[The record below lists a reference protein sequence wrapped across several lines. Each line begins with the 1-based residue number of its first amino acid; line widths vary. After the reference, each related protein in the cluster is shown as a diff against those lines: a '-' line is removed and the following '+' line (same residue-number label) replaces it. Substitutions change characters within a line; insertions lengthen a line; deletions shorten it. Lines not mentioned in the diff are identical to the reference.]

1 MAAMNKRTPTSRPTV
16 AVALAACAFRLPAA
30 DGDIVEL
37 QVTPAGEFRPAD
49 GREMKVAAWHIDQA
63 IATRVIERFQARK
76 TPFVIDY
83 EHQTLHKEKN
93 GQPAP
98 AAAWFRGLV
107 WREGQGLYAQV
118 KLTATARQKIAG
130 DEYLY
135 FSPVFTYDV
144 PSGDVRELR
153 MGAFTNTPGI
163 DGMEPLTLVAAATFG
178 LTTTSEN
185 PVNEEQLKK
194 LLQALGLPA
203 EATADQVV
211 EAVTALKAKP
221 NDAPPAETAAL
232 CSVLGLKPASTSAEL
247 VAACTSLKARA
258 DGAQPDMSK
267 YVPIDTLE
275 TVKTELAALTTQI
288 NGGRV
293 DTLVKG
299 ALAAGKLLPAQE
311 AWARNLGKS
320 NLAALTAY
328 IDATA
333 PIAALTA
340 TQTQGKKPDDATKPA
355 NLTTEELAVCS
366 AMGLD
371 PADFAKSKTA

>member
-1 MAAMNKRTPTSRPTV
+1 MAAMNKRTPTSRPAV

-49 GREMKVAAWHIDQA
+49 GREMTVPAWRIDQA

-76 TPFVIDY
+76 TPLVIDY

-118 KLTATARQKIAG
+118 KLTATARDKIAG

-211 EAVTALKAKP
+211 DAVTALKAKP
-221 NDAPPAETAAL
+221 TDALPAETAAL
-232 CSVLGLKPASTSAEL
+232 CSVLGLQATATPTEL
-247 VAACTSLKARA
+247 VAACTSLKNRA
-258 DGAQPDMSK
+258 DATQPDMSK
-267 YVPIDTLE
+267 YVPIATFE
-275 TVKTELAALTTQI
+275 TVKTEVAALTSQI
-288 NGGRV
+288 NGDRV

-299 ALAAGKLLPAQE
+299 ALGAGKLLPAQE
-311 AWARNLGKS
+311 AWARDLGKS
-320 NLAALTAY
+320 NLAALTSY
-328 IDATA
+328 LDTTA

-340 TQTQGKKPDDATKPA
+340 TQTKGQPPVAVAAPA
-355 NLTTEELAVCS
+355 NLTTEELAVCT
-366 AMGLD
+366 AMGLE
-371 PADFAKSKTA
+371 PAEFAKSKTA